1 MGVAK
6 TKLSMGELLFPKIAL
21 VDGANSFESFGI
33 CNCGATMIHSA
44 RHGQAA
50 GLPAW
55 RCRMGPVMDASKK
68 KRFVSQKNEGG
79 GGRRQRL
86 AHAVCDAAQPLNAT
100 ALDHL
105 LAICLILPVTPD
117 DETV

>member
-6 TKLSMGELLFPKIAL
+6 TKLSEGELLFPKIAL

-50 GLPAW
+50 GVPAW

-79 GGRRQRL
+79 GG
-86 AHAVCDAAQPLNAT
+86 AAT
-100 ALDHL
+100 AAGPCRVRCSAALKCNSPRPPPSHL
-105 LAICLILPVTPD
+105 LDFACNSR
-117 DETV
+117 